1 MGNQLSHV
9 CRAEDSF
16 IAAVGSRAR
25 RRRTAR
31 LLVQLFGHGIRGRK
45 GPSGASHGGEA
56 QCGQSFEE
64 GGSSRAAFVEFL
76 NSL

>member
-1 MGNQLSHV
+1 MWVISCHMCVGLKTALSQLS
-9 CRAEDSF
+9 D
-16 IAAVGSRAR
+16 RAR
-25 RRRTAR
+25 GAVPR